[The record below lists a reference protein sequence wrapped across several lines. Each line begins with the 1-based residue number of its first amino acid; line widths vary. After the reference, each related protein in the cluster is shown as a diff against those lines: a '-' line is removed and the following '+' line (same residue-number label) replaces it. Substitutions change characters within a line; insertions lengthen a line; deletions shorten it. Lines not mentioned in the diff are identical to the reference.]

1 MFSEHQVDRVR
12 RASAFVKVH
21 LPLVKKMHPTFENGV
36 LVCMIKPKDI
46 DSELTKKLKHK
57 IDQEQTLIYIKFYA
71 DLKHFD
77 VEYNKID
84 FSKLPQAYSDVGYFI
99 TKSMWERKTV
109 AERCDE
115 TEIHDIL
122 KKTFA
127 VVMEQISAVN
137 QIIFSPDLKFYNDEI
152 KRLWE
157 EEKVYRQKLDD
168 CRIQTS
174 EIYKKKAEAYRKLIG
189 MVQDF

>member
-46 DSELTKKLKHK
+46 DSELTKKLKYK
-57 IDQEQTLIYIKFYA
+57 IDQEQILIYIKFYA

-109 AERCDE
+109 AKKCDE

-122 KKTFA
+122 KKTFS

-137 QIIFSPDLKFYNDEI
+137 QIIFNPDLKFYNDEI

-157 EEKVYRQKLDD
+157 EEKLYRQKLDD

>member
-46 DSELTKKLKHK
+46 DSELTKKLKYK

-84 FSKLPQAYSDVGYFI
+84 FSKLPQVYGDVGYYI
-99 TKSMWERKTV
+99 TKSMWERKKV
-109 AERCDE
+109 VVKCDE

-122 KKTFA
+122 KKTFS
-127 VVMEQISAVN
+127 VVMEQISAVDS
-137 QIIFSPDLKFYNDEI
+137 IVFSPDLKFYNDEI

-157 EEKVYRQKLDD
+157 EEKLYRQKLDD